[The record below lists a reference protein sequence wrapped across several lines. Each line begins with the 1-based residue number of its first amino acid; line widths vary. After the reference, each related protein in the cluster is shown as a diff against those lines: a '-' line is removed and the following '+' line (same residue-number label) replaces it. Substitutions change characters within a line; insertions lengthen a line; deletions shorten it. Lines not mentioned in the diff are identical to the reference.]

1 MGVEQIVPP
10 TNWVGFYCNIG
21 KGLNQQKIRIY
32 FLKYCNFD
40 DFLTF
45 RIGQLKCEAQPEKSA
60 DFLGRIKKNLSLVY
74 KSITA
79 IFIRARK
86 FSFEFSSTNP
96 QSVISGL

>member
-32 FLKYCNFD
+32 FLKYCKFD

-45 RIGQLKCEAQPEKSA
+45 RIYQLKCEAQPEKSA
-60 DFLGRIKKNLSLVY
+60 DFLSRIKKNLSLVY

-79 IFIRARK
+79 L
-86 FSFEFSSTNP
+86 SH
-96 QSVISGL
+96 QSKEILF